1 MSCRAPFQPDD
12 QYEQLRRPN
21 AGGAGGVALAGKW
34 SAFRSELPAPN
45 SQLRAP
51 SSSSSCVIRFWGR
64 SPSCVY
70 ENCCFTSAAIHT
82 SQIGA
87 AWPALLTVCPL
98 VRPKLR
104 SKSSQDLS
112 LSARPPVR
120 RSTVRLRAP
129 VRVRGLGLPC
139 RRAV

>member
-1 MSCRAPFQPDD
+1 VLIGRNGFAVPIVDEGQRLLSLLEIQTQFDV
-12 QYEQLRRPN
+12 
-21 AGGAGGVALAGKW
+21 AGHPL
-34 SAFRSELPAPN
+34 
-45 SQLRAP
+45 
-51 SSSSSCVIRFWGR
+51 RFWGR